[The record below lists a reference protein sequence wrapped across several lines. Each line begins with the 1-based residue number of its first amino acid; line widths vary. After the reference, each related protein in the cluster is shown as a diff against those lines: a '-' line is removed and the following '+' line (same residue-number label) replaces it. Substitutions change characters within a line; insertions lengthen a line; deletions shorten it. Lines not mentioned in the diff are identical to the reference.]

1 MAKFSFT
8 MVLEVAIGVALGMI
22 LVKLVSPWLA
32 SAGLSS
38 LENTYEA

>member
-1 MAKFSFT
+1 MKFNFA

-22 LVKLVSPWLA
+22 ILKLVSPWLA
-32 SAGLSS
+32 SAGMSS